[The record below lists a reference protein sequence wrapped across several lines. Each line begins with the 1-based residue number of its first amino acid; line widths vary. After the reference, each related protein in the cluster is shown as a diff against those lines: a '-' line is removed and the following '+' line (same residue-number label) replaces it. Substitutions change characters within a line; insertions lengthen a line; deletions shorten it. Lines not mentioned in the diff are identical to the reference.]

1 MLETNFRAYIFGSSN
16 SSALTKTG
24 VTPQRRFILRTMAG
38 SVDKAKIG
46 EDNLVDETTDADLPP
61 RLLTT
66 TAHTFLVIAIIYT
79 ISFPPTSIP
88 SRIQCNTI
96 TVANKFFF
104 VVISFNCRV
113 HNINLIVKNK

>member
-38 SVDKAKIG
+38 SVDKAKMG

-61 RLLTT
+61 RLRTT
-66 TAHTFLVIAIIYT
+66 TAHTLMSRVMFAIAFAT
-79 ISFPPTSIP
+79 DCLSGSDEMKLAV
-88 SRIQCNTI
+88 N
-96 TVANKFFF
+96 A
-104 VVISFNCRV
+104 
-113 HNINLIVKNK
+113 LAAD